1 MTTAPLTHRR
11 MALFAAGTG
20 AAYIF
25 NTTVVTWIMYF
36 YVPPDGSGRVP
47 LVSLGLFTLAMTLGR
62 VVDALA
68 DLPVAYL
75 SDRSY
80 GRWGRRIPFIIF
92 GGVPLFLV
100 FVALWAPPGAP
111 GSQLTAV
118 WFAVTINLFFVVFTA
133 VFNPQYA
140 LLPEIARTDRERV
153 AVSTYN
159 ATFTMLAAAL
169 VMMGSGFLV
178 EHLGYRGMALVFG
191 SLALV
196 LTYFPVLGI
205 RERPRSR
212 DEVPPYS
219 FRETLSLVFR
229 NRPFLHY
236 EFNMAVFYIGF
247 NLLLA
252 GVPYFVRVVLRQ
264 PESAVGL
271 YLGAH
276 LAAAMLVFPLV
287 GPLARRFGKKR
298 LYLAAILAI
307 ALIIPLVCLVG
318 RLPLPLT
325 AGAQFLTVLA
335 LAGLPLGVLYVL
347 PGALISDCIDYDAGR
362 TGTRREAIYVGVQGI
377 LQNAAVAVST
387 VFMGLVFNTFGFSSA
402 APTGVYLLGPLA
414 GLFFLIAFF
423 IFRPYPLDEKRHP
436 ELAAVNWRASPAT
449 PVAPAAQ
456 PAPAREPGTPATG
469 YPT

>member
-1 MTTAPLTHRR
+1 MSTTPLTHGR

-62 VVDALA
+62 IVDALA
-68 DLPVAYL
+68 DLPVAYY
-75 SDRSY
+75 SDRAH
-80 GRWGRRIPFIIF
+80 GPWGRRIPFIAF

-100 FVALWAPPGAP
+100 FVALWAPAGGP
-111 GSQLTAV
+111 GSALTAI
-118 WFAVTINLFFVVFTA
+118 WFAVSINLFFIIFTA

-169 VMMGSGFLV
+169 VMMGSGVLV
-178 EHLGYRGMALVFG
+178 ERVGFRGMALTFG
-191 SLALV
+191 TLALV

-205 RERPRSR
+205 RERSR
-212 DEVPPYS
+212 TRAEVPAVS
-219 FRETLSLVFR
+219 FRQTLALVFR

-252 GVPYFVRVVLRQ
+252 GVPYFVRVVLGQ
-264 PESAVGL
+264 PEGAVGL
-271 YLGAH
+271 YLGVH
-276 LAAAMLVFPLV
+276 LAAAMLMFPFV

-298 LYLAAILAI
+298 LYLSSILAI
-307 ALIIPLVCLVG
+307 ALIIPLVYLVG
-318 RLPLPLT
+318 RISLPIDPGL
-325 AGAQFLTVLA
+325 QFLTILA
-335 LAGLPLGVLYVL
+335 LAGLPLGALYVL

-377 LQNAAVAVST
+377 LQNAAVGLST
-387 VFMGLVFNTFGFSSA
+387 VFLGFIFSRFGFSA
-402 APTGVYLLGPLA
+402 ANPGGVYLLGPLA
-414 GLFFLIAFF
+414 GLCFLIAFL
-423 IFRPYPLDEKRHP
+423 IFRPYQLDEKRHP
-436 ELAAVNWRASPAT
+436 EQAAVNWGAVGP
-449 PVAPAAQ
+449 PVP
-456 PAPAREPGTPATG
+456 PGPATG